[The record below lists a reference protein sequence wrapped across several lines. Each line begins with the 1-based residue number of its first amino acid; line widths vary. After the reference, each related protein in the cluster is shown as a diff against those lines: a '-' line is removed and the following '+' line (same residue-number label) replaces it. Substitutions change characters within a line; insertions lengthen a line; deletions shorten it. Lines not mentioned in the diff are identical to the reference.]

1 MMVTIIFNTQSGS
14 RYLITED
21 LMVTRLNEDP
31 VRDHDGKLAPFGVR
45 FGPLSEVPK
54 VRIGH
59 TVIMRWPEG
68 PVRTSIVTDVT
79 LTDVFDS

>member
-1 MMVTIIFNTQSGS
+1 MITTIFLTQSGS
-14 RYLITED
+14 RYLIGED
-21 LMVTRLNEDP
+21 LMVTRLNENP

-45 FGPLSEVPK
+45 FGPLSEVPL

-59 TVIMRWPEG
+59 KVLLRWPDG
-68 PVRTSIVTDVT
+68 PIRTSIVTDVT